1 MLVNS
6 DSSIKSIGLCS
17 SSNNSFVFNA
27 AGAFEAEYNSKGNF
41 NFAMVNDAGFL
52 LGYEAISSNIS
63 TLTSQLLNVASL
75 SRYFLLLNTSI
86 VTDLLTLCGCGKE
99 PVLFSFR
106 PHVCADVYICYPWH
120 LCIVNNC
127 LCSVRLPFLT
137 GW

>member
-17 SSNNSFVFNA
+17 SSNNSFVSNA
-27 AGAFEAEYNSKGNF
+27 AGAFEAEYNSKGDF

-75 SRYFLLLNTSI
+75 SRYFLLMNDFI
-86 VTDLLTLCGCGKE
+86 VTYLLVCGKE

-120 LCIVNNC
+120 HCIVNNC
-127 LCSVRLPFLT
+127 LCTV
-137 GW
+137 